1 MSNEI
6 KYEEFYRI
14 KRLPPYVFAEV
25 NYAKA
30 EARKRGEDI
39 IDFGMGNPDSPA
51 PEHVIRKMKET
62 ISRPDIHG
70 YGVSQGLLGLR
81 KAVAGYYERRFHVD
95 LDPETEIT
103 CSQGSKEGLYH
114 LAVAISKPGDNIIVP
129 DPSYPIHTYGFMLA
143 EAAIHSI
150 PRDFSVDT
158 ATDLLPKFKHAI
170 ETLNPKPL
178 AIVVNYPCNPTSETV
193 DISFYQEL
201 VDICRKYN
209 VILISDLAYNEI
221 YFDNNPPPS
230 VLQVKNAK
238 DVAVEFTTLS
248 KTYSMAG
255 WRVGFCVGNKEI
267 IKAQK
272 RVKSYLDYGSF
283 MPIQIAATHA
293 LNGPQDCVEGFRNL
307 YHSRRDIMC
316 DGLIKAGWDITPPKA
331 SMFLWA
337 RIPEKFRSMG
347 SVEFAKL
354 LLKEAKVAVSPGA
367 GFGLHGDE
375 YVRISFIENEQ
386 RTRQAVRNI
395 KQFFKKEGIAPK
407 DSKVA

>member
-1 MSNEI
+1 
-6 KYEEFYRI
+6 
-14 KRLPPYVFAEV
+14 
-25 NYAKA
+25 
-30 EARKRGEDI
+30 
-39 IDFGMGNPDSPA
+39 
-51 PEHVIRKMKET
+51 
-62 ISRPDIHG
+62 
-70 YGVSQGLLGLR
+70 
-81 KAVAGYYERRFHVD
+81 
-95 LDPETEIT
+95 
-103 CSQGSKEGLYH
+103 
-114 LAVAISKPGDNIIVP
+114 
-129 DPSYPIHTYGFMLA
+129 
-143 EAAIHSI
+143 
-150 PRDFSVDT
+150 
-158 ATDLLPKFKHAI
+158 
-170 ETLNPKPL
+170 
-178 AIVVNYPCNPTSETV
+178 VVNYPCNPTSETV
-193 DISFYQEL
+193 ELAFYEEL
-201 VDICRKYN
+201 VELCRFHG

-221 YFDNNPPPS
+221 YFDDNPPPS

-293 LNGPQDCVEGFRNL
+293 LNGPQDCVLEFRNL
-307 YHSRRDIMC
+307 YKKRMEIMV
-316 DGLIKAGWDITPPKA
+316 DGLQKAGWQVTPPKA

-337 RIPEKFRSMG
+337 RIPEKFRAMG

-367 GFGLHGDE
+367 GFGRWGDE

-395 KQFFKKEGIAPK
+395 KQFFKKEGISP
-407 DSKVA
+407 SNNKVA